1 MKKIARLRGMQDI
14 SPIETNKIN
23 FVENSFNEISKS
35 FGYQEVR
42 FPIIES
48 TDLFKRSVGDQTDI
62 VNKEMFTF
70 ESKSGKSLTL
80 RPEGTAGCMRMAIE
94 MGLLDAGQQ
103 RLSYKGPMFRYERP
117 QKGRTRQFQ
126 QLSLEAYGFNDCAI
140 DLEMLEISNLLFERL
155 SVKKKMTL
163 EINSIGSQNDQQ
175 EYSKKLKDYFS
186 KYKKELDEDSLKRL
200 EKNPLRI
207 LDSKNQELENLIK
220 GAPKI
225 NQSISKESQENFTL
239 LKRYLSDLKIEY
251 QENPRLV
258 RGLDY
263 YNDLVFEW
271 KSNSIGSQDTICGG
285 GRYDKLLSLY
295 GAVTEVPACGFGF
308 GDCVIVELLKD
319 KGLLPNIPKSVEFVV
334 AAFNESMQ
342 GKAMKT
348 ASLIRAGGA
357 EVDMLL
363 EPKKKVA
370 NTFDYANRVGARYI
384 VFVAPQEWENDMVR
398 IKDLRADYTDK
409 DEEKQIDVKISDLG
423 RALEVLRAHEASVG
437 AANKMG
443 SMTVS

>member
-48 TDLFKRSVGDQTDI
+48 TDLFKRSVGNQTDI

-140 DLEMLEISNLLFERL
+140 DIEMLEISNLLFEGL

-175 EYSKKLKDYFS
+175 EYSQKLKDYFS

-207 LDSKNQELENLIK
+207 LDSKNQKLENLIK
-220 GAPKI
+220 GAPNI

-251 QENPRLV
+251 QENSRLV

-271 KSNSIGSQDTICGG
+271 KSNLIGSQDTICGG
-285 GRYDKLLSLY
+285 GRYDSLSRIIGGREANAIGLSIGLERLCLLVEDSKAKNTKSLLIVSLEDSFFLDGMKLASSLRENLQNFSIQFSGKEKNLKTILKKANKKNTDFMVIIGRQEIKNNSFTLKKLSM
-295 GAVTEVPACGFGF
+295 
-308 GDCVIVELLKD
+308 
-319 KGLLPNIPKSVEFVV
+319 
-334 AAFNESMQ
+334 NEE
-342 GKAMKT
+342 MKI
-348 ASLIRAGGA
+348 ANFDS
-357 EVDMLL
+357 LL
-363 EPKKKVA
+363 ENLK
-370 NTFDYANRVGARYI
+370 
-384 VFVAPQEWENDMVR
+384 
-398 IKDLRADYTDK
+398 
-409 DEEKQIDVKISDLG
+409 
-423 RALEVLRAHEASVG
+423 
-437 AANKMG
+437 
-443 SMTVS
+443 